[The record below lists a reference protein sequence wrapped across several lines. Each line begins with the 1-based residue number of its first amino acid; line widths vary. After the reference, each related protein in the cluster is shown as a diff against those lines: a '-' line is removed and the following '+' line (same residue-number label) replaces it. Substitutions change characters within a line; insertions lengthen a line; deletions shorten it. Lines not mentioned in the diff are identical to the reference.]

1 MAHGMVASCHGL
13 DLEIDLKRF
22 VKAVGHL
29 GKSHG
34 QIELHEF
41 LLAQPLLQPVH
52 QRLRGAD
59 VCGEF
64 LGILDDEF
72 LQGIIDR
79 TRLVVCQLL
88 DLLFGQPSP

>member
-1 MAHGMVASCHGL
+1 MMASRHSL
-13 DLEIDLKRF
+13 DIEIDFERF
-22 VKAVGHL
+22 MKAVGYL

-41 LLAQPLLQPVH
+41 LLAQALLQPVD

-59 VCGEF
+59 MGGEF

-72 LQGIIDR
+72 LQVIIYR

-88 DLLFGQPSP
+88 DLLFG